1 MTTEAEQAYAP
12 AALQALAAF
21 GIEPVDLRFVH
32 LSENVTFR
40 AQPMHAMGRRW

>member
-21 GIEPVDLRFVH
+21 GVEPADCA
-32 LSENVTFR
+32 SCI
-40 AQPMHAMGRRW
+40 